1 MRTIVLILSLM
12 LAYVVHAQAN
22 GQYGKPEVY
31 DISYEYE
38 LISKYQCPGT
48 LSLKAIPPDGADRIV
63 LQRTRNYLTD
73 AALYNKITMVTAKSW
88 YDVDDN
94 NSEIHI
100 VREDVVGWGCFF
112 QVAAVYDENN
122 TWIFGDI
129 YCTTDFLSQEDRE
142 TLFGDAS
149 IEEAESNPVKITSEG
164 GNLIVNTTES
174 IQLSA
179 YTPAG
184 ICLFSGEIN
193 GHSEIPVNASG
204 NRLLIVRYS
213 IGNDLL
219 TKKIIAK

>member
-1 MRTIVLILSLM
+1 MRTIALMLSVM

-38 LISKYQCPGT
+38 LISKYKCPGT
-48 LSLKAIPPDGADRIV
+48 LNLKVLPPQGAIRIIF
-63 LQRTRNYLTD
+63 QRTRNYLTD
-73 AALYNKITMVTAKSW
+73 TELYNKINRVTAKQA
-88 YDVDDN
+88 YDVDED
-94 NSEIHI
+94 NSEIVI
-100 VREDVVGWGCFF
+100 TQDNVGWGCFF
-112 QVAAVYDENN
+112 QVAAVYDEDN

-129 YCTTDFLSQEDRE
+129 YCTTDFMSQEDRE

-149 IEEAESNPVKITSEG
+149 ITETESNPVKIISDG

-179 YTPAG
+179 YTPDG
-184 ICLFSGEIN
+184 ICLFSGEIK
-193 GHSEIPVNASG
+193 GYTEIPVNASG

-213 IGNDLL
+213 TGNDFM
-219 TKKIIAK
+219 TKKIIAQ

>member
-48 LSLKAIPPDGADRIV
+48 LNLKVLPPQGAIRIIF
-63 LQRTRNYLTD
+63 QRTRNYLTD
-73 AALYNKITMVTAKSW
+73 TELYNKINRVTAKQA
-88 YDVDDN
+88 YYVDED
-94 NSEIHI
+94 NSEIVI
-100 VREDVVGWGCFF
+100 TQDNVGWGCFF

-122 TWIFGDI
+122 TWVFGDI

-149 IEEAESNPVKITSEG
+149 IEEAESNPVKIISREG
-164 GNLIVNTTES
+164 ILIVDTTEN

-179 YTPAG
+179 YTPDG

-193 GHSEIPVNASG
+193 GYSEIPVNASG
-204 NRLLIVRYS
+204 SRLLIVRYS
-213 IGNDLL
+213 IGNDFM

>member
-1 MRTIVLILSLM
+1 MLFLM

-38 LISKYQCPGT
+38 LVSKYRCHGT
-48 LSLKAIPPDGADRIV
+48 LSLKVIPPDGADRIIF
-63 LQRTRNYLTD
+63 QRTRDYLTNTE
-73 AALYNKITMVTAKSW
+73 LYDKINVATAMAT
-88 YDVDDN
+88 YDVDETA
-94 NSEIHI
+94 SEISI
-100 VREDVVGWGCFF
+100 VRENLGWGCFF
-112 QVAAVYDENN
+112 RAIA
-122 TWIFGDI
+122 IFEDNVRTYGDI
-129 YCTTDFLSQEDRE
+129 YCTTDFLSQEDRD

-149 IEEAESNPVKITSEG
+149 IEETESDPVKIISDG
-164 GNLIVNTTES
+164 SNLIVNTTES

-179 YTPAG
+179 YTPDG

-193 GHSEIPVNASG
+193 GYSEIPVNASG

>member
-1 MRTIVLILSLM
+1 MRTIALIFSLM
-12 LAYVVHAQAN
+12 LAYVVHAQAS
-22 GQYGKPEVY
+22 GQYRKPEVY

-38 LISKYQCPGT
+38 LISKYRCHGT
-48 LSLKAIPPDGADRIV
+48 LSLKIIPPDGADRIIF
-63 LQRTRNYLTD
+63 QRTRDYQTNTE
-73 AALYNKITMVTAKSW
+73 LYDKINVATAMAT
-88 YDVDDN
+88 YDVDEAA
-94 NSEIHI
+94 SEISI
-100 VREDVVGWGCFF
+100 VRENLGWGCFF
-112 QVAAVYDENN
+112 RAIA
-122 TWIFGDI
+122 IFEDDVRTYGNI

-149 IEEAESNPVKITSEG
+149 IEETESDPVKIISDG
-164 GNLIVNTTES
+164 SNLIVNTTES

-179 YTPAG
+179 YTPDG

-193 GHSEIPVNASG
+193 GYSEIPVNASG